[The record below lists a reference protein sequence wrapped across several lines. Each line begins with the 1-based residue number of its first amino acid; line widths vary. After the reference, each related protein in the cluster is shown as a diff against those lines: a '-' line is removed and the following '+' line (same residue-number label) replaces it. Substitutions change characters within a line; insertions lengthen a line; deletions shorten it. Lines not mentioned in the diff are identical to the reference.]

1 MVLDTGN
8 MEGDQLS
15 QIQGHLALTVLL
27 YEVMRC
33 VDKECKCSIGTLLA
47 SYLVRIRFHSV

>member
-1 MVLDTGN
+1 

-33 VDKECKCSIGTLLA
+33 LDKEYKCSIGTLLA